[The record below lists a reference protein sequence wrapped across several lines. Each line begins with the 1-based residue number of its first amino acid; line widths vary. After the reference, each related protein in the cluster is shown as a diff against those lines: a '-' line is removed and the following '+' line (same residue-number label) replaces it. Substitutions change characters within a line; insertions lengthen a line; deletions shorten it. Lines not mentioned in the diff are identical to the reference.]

1 MKLSLFIGIILLFIS
16 ANVGS
21 LHAQGVAE
29 LIVKVTDPRGTP
41 ITLDSLR
48 ISIGGE
54 VLSCSTQDDFII
66 CGGDFDENAVISIK
80 AVGFDDFEI
89 NIAELKIKNGL
100 VKLTP
105 SGGVFGVNV
114 YSDSERGAIS
124 TFGMSQVTVRGAELR
139 QTAATV
145 LDDALRQVAGFSTF
159 RRTSGRQANP
169 TTQGVSLRG
178 VGSSGAS
185 RTSVLEDGVPL
196 NDPFGGWVQWN
207 RVVQPLLS
215 EVEILRG
222 GASGLYGNS
231 AISGAVILRPLDRRD
246 GRFSA
251 DLFSGSQKTIGANG
265 RMAEVMG
272 RFLLLG
278 GFSSLRTRGF
288 IPTEE
293 AVRGSVDSP
302 AGARYDA
309 AQFRIKGQLSDDI
322 QILFKPSIF
331 GEVRTN
337 GTGLQTNRTH
347 SRSILAG
354 IEYNKNNFGMMVRF
368 HGSNQV
374 YDQTFSTIASNRN
387 SETLN
392 RIQRVPSR
400 AMGVSASSTYTISQN
415 FLNALNVGID
425 WRKVRGTSDEI
436 GIVSGIPNIR
446 TGVGGHQDLT
456 SVFLNNRFA
465 KSGMVISVSLRGDF
479 WRNSDGISVSTPVAT
494 GIGTVLKFTDTSGSE
509 FSGRGGI
516 SYQATSRINIF
527 ASASKSFRVPTLNEL
542 YRGFRVGS
550 VVTLPNENLLPE
562 QGDELDAGL
571 IYSTSKF
578 RIRGS
583 LFRNSIS
590 DSVSN
595 ITLSST
601 TSLITRQRR
610 NVGNTISQ
618 GLEVEAEGRLA
629 DSFVFSGG
637 YLFADAR
644 IREFPSN
651 ALIVGKRIPQVARH
665 QMTFQVRWNPG
676 RFVFSKQIRISGPQ
690 FDDDLNVFRL
700 ESFLQSDLFLSYEVR
715 ENLRIFSGIENVFNT
730 RYSTAK
736 TPLRS
741 IGPPVSVRIGI
752 RWN

>member
-1 MKLSLFIGIILLFIS
+1 
-16 ANVGS
+16 
-21 LHAQGVAE
+21 
-29 LIVKVTDPRGTP
+29 
-41 ITLDSLR
+41 
-48 ISIGGE
+48 
-54 VLSCSTQDDFII
+54 
-66 CGGDFDENAVISIK
+66 
-80 AVGFDDFEI
+80 
-89 NIAELKIKNGL
+89 
-100 VKLTP
+100 
-105 SGGVFGVNV
+105 
-114 YSDSERGAIS
+114 
-124 TFGMSQVTVRGAELR
+124 
-139 QTAATV
+139 
-145 LDDALRQVAGFSTF
+145 LRQVAGFSTF

-231 AISGAVILRPLDRRD
+231 AVSGAVILRPLDKRD

-302 AGARYDA
+302 AGVRYDA
-309 AQFRIKGQLSDDI
+309 AQFRIKGQLTDDI

-347 SRSILAG
+347 SRSVLAG
-354 IEYNKNNFGMMVRF
+354 IEYNKNNLGVMARF

-400 AMGVSASSTYTISQN
+400 SMGVSAASTYTISKN
-415 FLNALNVGID
+415 FLNAINFGID
-425 WRKVRGTSDEI
+425 WRTVRGTSDEI
-436 GIVSGIPNIR
+436 GIVSGLPNIK
-446 TGVGGHQDLT
+446 TGVGGKQNVT
-456 SVFLNNRFA
+456 SVFINNRFA
-465 KSGMVISVSLRGDF
+465 KNGLVISASMRGDF
-479 WRNSDGISVSTPVAT
+479 WRNSNGLSVSTPITT
-494 GIGTVLKFTDTSGSE
+494 GTSTVLNFTDTSASE

-542 YRGFRVGS
+542 YRGFRVGN

-562 QGDELDAGL
+562 RGNEIDSGFL
-571 IYSTSKF
+571 YSTSRF
-578 RIRGS
+578 RIRAS

-590 DSVSN
+590 DNVSN

-601 TSLITRQRR
+601 SSLITRQRR
-610 NVGNTISQ
+610 NVGNTVSQ
-618 GLEVEAEGRLA
+618 G
-629 DSFVFSGG
+629 
-637 YLFADAR
+637 
-644 IREFPSN
+644 
-651 ALIVGKRIPQVARH
+651 
-665 QMTFQVRWNPG
+665 
-676 RFVFSKQIRISGPQ
+676 
-690 FDDDLNVFRL
+690 
-700 ESFLQSDLFLSYEVR
+700 
-715 ENLRIFSGIENVFNT
+715 
-730 RYSTAK
+730 
-736 TPLRS
+736 
-741 IGPPVSVRIGI
+741 
-752 RWN
+752 